1 MSGTENEAIGRQF
14 FAEQDRLRG
23 GPAPDL
29 CAAGYTAQI
38 NGFPI
43 MDLDGHHGMALGF
56 YGAFPDL
63 RHTVEDVIADDKQV
77 AVRFRITGTHLGD
90 FMGYPATKKPID
102 VVATAVLRVHNG
114 KVANLKGVFD
124 LQGLFQQIGAAPA

>member
-1 MSGTENEAIGRQF
+1 MPAIENEATGRQF

-23 GPAPDL
+23 GPDPDL

-63 RHTVEDVIADDKQV
+63 RHTIEDVVADDKQV
-77 AVRFRITGTHLGD
+77 AVRFRITGTHLGE
-90 FMGYPATKKPID
+90 FMGHPATTKPID
-102 VVATAVLRVHNG
+102 VVATVLLRVHNG
-114 KVANLKGVFD
+114 KVTSLKGVFD
-124 LQGLFQQIGAAPA
+124 LQGLLQQIGATPA